1 MRNEQASSQ
10 LGSVDRALRLIMMLQ
25 AGETVSV
32 TEAAA
37 RLDVAPSTAHR
48 LLGALSYRG
57 FAIQDAAR
65 RYSIGPALA
74 AHAATVTTATLRSAA
89 SPALAALRQA
99 FQETAHLMVLR
110 GTLIQFV
117 DGVEADRA
125 LRIGLRIGGT
135 MPAYCS
141 AGGKAMLA
149 ALSTPEVEAL
159 HAAGLPEWPTAKIRS
174 LTDLKRQ
181 LAEIRQTSYGVQI
194 EETEAGVCG
203 VGAAILDLTGR
214 PVAGLT
220 LALPVGRFDRRSVPA
235 MGRLLTQVAAE
246 TADRLYGGATPL
258 APGQSLSSAKSG

>member
-1 MRNEQASSQ
+1 MRNDQASSQ

-32 TEAAA
+32 TGAAT
-37 RLDVAPSTAHR
+37 RLGIAPSTAHR

-74 AHAATVTTATLRSAA
+74 AHTATVTTATLRSAA
-89 SPALAALRQA
+89 SPALAALQQA
-99 FQETAHLMVLR
+99 FRETAHLMVLR
-110 GTLIQFV
+110 GTSIQFV
-117 DGVEADRA
+117 EGVEADRA

-174 LTDLKRQ
+174 LTALKRQ
-181 LAEIRQTSYGVQI
+181 LAEIRQTSYGVQL

-220 LALPVGRFDRRSVPA
+220 LALPMGRFDKRSVPA

-246 TADRLYGGATPL
+246 TADRLYGGPAALPSQ
-258 APGQSLSSAKSG
+258 PDEQ

>member
-1 MRNEQASSQ
+1 MRNKETPSQ

-37 RLDVAPSTAHR
+37 RLGVAPSTAHR

-57 FAIQDAAR
+57 FAIQDTAR
-65 RYSIGPALA
+65 RYCIGPALA

-89 SPALAALRQA
+89 NPALAALRQA
-99 FQETAHLMVLR
+99 FKETAHLMILR

-125 LRIGLRIGGT
+125 LRVGLRIGGT

-149 ALSTPEVEAL
+149 ALSTPEVEAM
-159 HAAGLPEWPTAKIRS
+159 HGAGLPEWPTAKIRG
-174 LTDLKRQ
+174 LTTLKRQ
-181 LAEIRQTSYGVQI
+181 LAEIRQTGYGVQI

-235 MGRLLTQVAAE
+235 MGRLLAQVAAE

-258 APGQSLSSAKSG
+258 APSQSLNG